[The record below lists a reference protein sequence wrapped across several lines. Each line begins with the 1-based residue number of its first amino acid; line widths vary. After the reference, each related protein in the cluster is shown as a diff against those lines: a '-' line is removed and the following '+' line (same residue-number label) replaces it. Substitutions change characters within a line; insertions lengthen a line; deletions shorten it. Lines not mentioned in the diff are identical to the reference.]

1 MASWKKVIV
10 SGSAAELSSLTLDT
24 QLPVAQGGT
33 GATSLTDGGVLLGSG
48 TGAITATAVL
58 ADGEM
63 LVGDGTTDPAIESGA
78 TLRTSIG
85 VGTGDSPQFTDLT
98 LTGGDITLTGAAT
111 DIDLIDN
118 NASAL
123 SFDASGKA
131 GILEIVTSNS
141 TEKVKMSGALE
152 VTGNISG
159 SAKISGSFV
168 GDGSGLTNIAAA
180 DLDIDAF
187 SAGTDLHQTQDHFL
201 YSDNGTEKKITF
213 SNVEDAIFGNVS
225 SDVTIAAGGA
235 ATIANDA
242 VDNNK
247 LANIA
252 RGSIKVGGGSNAP
265 TDLDAKGDGKILVGD
280 GTDVASVAVSGD
292 ISLANNGAVTIAS
305 NAVEGSMLNSNVAGN
320 GIDYTSNELR
330 VDVSDFMTNG
340 SDNRVLTAT
349 GTDGQNAEANLTFD
363 GSTLNVDGALTVT
376 GNLQVNGTQTAISSS
391 NLLIAD
397 RFALFNSGSGAT
409 GDGGFLVGSGSAGSG
424 SAFLFDDSTDRFGV
438 QIDTQL
444 AQDATTSTPEAYTSM
459 YVLNANTGSAT
470 YSVKGNIKIDDSNGD
485 IFIYS

>member
-33 GATSLTDGGVLLGSG
+33 GASSLTDGGVLLGSG

-292 ISLANNGAVTIAS
+292 ISLANDGAVTIAS
-305 NAVEGSMLNSNVAGN
+305 NAVEGSMLNSNVAGT
-320 GIDYTSNELR
+320 GLDYGSNELS

-340 SDNRVLTAT
+340 SNNRVVTAT
-349 GTDGQNAEANLTFD
+349 GTDGMNGEANLTFD
-363 GSTLNVDGALTVT
+363 GSTLVVN
-376 GNLQVNGTQTAISSS
+376 GNLEVAGTQTTVNST
-391 NLLIAD
+391 NLLIED
-397 RFALFNSGSGAT
+397 KFILLNSGSNS
-409 GDGGFLVGSGSAGSG
+409 GDGGLIVQTESAFSGSA
-424 SAFLFDDSTDRFGV
+424 LVFDDSESRWGFQFGTKLGSTAV
-438 QIDTQL
+438 VS
-444 AQDATTSTPEAYTSM
+444 APDAYASSVVTSDD
-459 YVLNANTGSAT
+459 AN
-470 YSVKGNIKIDDSNGD
+470 YRKNGNIRVQSDE
-485 IFIYS
+485 IYIYVE